1 MDATQFIEMI
11 IERRKALGISQT
23 TLAHRIGSDQA
34 RVSLYEAGKV
44 EPGLEFALRMLDA
57 VSLAAVF
64 EGVVPEEIDELG

>member
-34 RVSLYEAGKV
+34 RVSLYEQGKV

-57 VSLAAVF
+57 VSLSATF
-64 EGVVPEEIDELG
+64 EEVAPEEIDELG